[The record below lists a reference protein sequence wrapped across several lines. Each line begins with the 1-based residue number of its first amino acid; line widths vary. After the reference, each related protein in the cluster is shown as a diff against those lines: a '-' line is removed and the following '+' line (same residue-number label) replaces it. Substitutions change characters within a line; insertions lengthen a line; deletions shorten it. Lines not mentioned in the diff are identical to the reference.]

1 MRRHLL
7 ERGLAL
13 AVGLDITYGFLNAGV
28 IVICLH
34 FVSVFSSSKITT
46 FTSIGK
52 AVSCSV
58 INIAVRYNVRE
69 GKILLAD
76 KIIYLAVDRPSTRSK
91 IIYLAVELRQLGE
104 AENHIVEKECSEREI
119 TGRAA
124 ALSGRMP
131 NKAKLKVI
139 RDASDS

>member
-76 KIIYLAVDRPSTRSK
+76 KIIYLAV
-91 IIYLAVELRQLGE
+91 ELRQLGE

-139 RDASDS
+139 RDASDA